1 VPAAPF
7 YTNFLACLC
16 AFLSWDIS
24 LK

>member
-24 LK
+24 FI